1 MSGGNDMGRKQMGR
15 RMQLPAIG
23 SVVVL
28 GIVPVLALA
37 SPERASAQAAPQ
49 RAQSAGLEGSW
60 RGGGSVAFGGGQ
72 QERAQCRAQFR
83 RSSASSYTVTAIC
96 ATASGRATQT
106 ATVRRVGGN
115 SYRGTFHN
123 SEYNTSGT
131 IFITVA
137 GNRQSVRLTGDAGS
151 ASLELRR

>member
-1 MSGGNDMGRKQMGR
+1 MGRK
-15 RMQLPAIG
+15 RMAPTMRGPVAGAVVG
-23 SVVVL
+23 SVIAL
-28 GIVPVLALA
+28 LAGPA
-37 SPERASAQAAPQ
+37 SPDRAWAQAATQ
-49 RAQSAGLEGSW
+49 SQSAGLEGAW
-60 RGGGSVAFGGGQ
+60 RGGGSMALGGSGQ
-72 QERAQCRAQFR
+72 AERAQCRAQFR
-83 RSSASSYTVTAIC
+83 RSSATSYTVTATC

-115 SYRGTFHN
+115 SYQGTFHN

>member
-1 MSGGNDMGRKQMGR
+1 MAPGVRGPVTGAVVGSVIVLGVA
-15 RMQLPAIG
+15 PAIA
-23 SVVVL
+23 L
-28 GIVPVLALA
+28 LA
-37 SPERASAQAAPQ
+37 SLAGADRVSAQSAA
-49 RAQSAGLEGSW
+49 RAQSARLEGSW
-60 RGGGSVAFGGGQ
+60 RGGGSVAFGSGQ
-72 QERAQCRAQFR
+72 PERAQCRAQFR
-83 RSSASSYTVTAIC
+83 RSSSMSYTVTATC

-106 ATVRRVGGN
+106 ATVHRVGGN
-115 SYRGTFHN
+115 SYQGTFHN

>member
-1 MSGGNDMGRKQMGR
+1 MGCK
-15 RMQLPAIG
+15 RMARAMRGPAAGAVIG
-23 SVVVL
+23 SIIAL
-28 GIVPVLALA
+28 LAGVA
-37 SPERASAQAAPQ
+37 SPDRAWAQTATQ
-49 RAQSAGLEGSW
+49 SQSAGLDGAW
-60 RGGGSVAFGGGQ
+60 RGGGSVAFGSGQ
-72 QERAQCRAQFR
+72 AERAQCRAQFR
-83 RSSASSYTVTAIC
+83 RSSATSYTLTATC

-115 SYRGTFHN
+115 SYQGTFHN
-123 SEYNTSGT
+123 REYNTSGT

>member
-1 MSGGNDMGRKQMGR
+1 MGRK
-15 RMQLPAIG
+15 RMARTTRGPVAGALVG
-23 SVVVL
+23 SVILL
-28 GIVPVLALA
+28 GGLVAP
-37 SPERASAQAAPQ
+37 AQA
-49 RAQSAGLEGSW
+49 QSGGLDGSW
-60 RGGGSVAFGGGQ
+60 RGGGSVAFGGGGS
-72 QERAQCRAQFR
+72 ERAQCRAQFR
-83 RSSASSYTVTAIC
+83 RSSASSYTVTATC

-115 SYRGTFHN
+115 SYQGTFHN

-137 GNRQSVRLTGDAGS
+137 GNRQSVRLTGEAGS